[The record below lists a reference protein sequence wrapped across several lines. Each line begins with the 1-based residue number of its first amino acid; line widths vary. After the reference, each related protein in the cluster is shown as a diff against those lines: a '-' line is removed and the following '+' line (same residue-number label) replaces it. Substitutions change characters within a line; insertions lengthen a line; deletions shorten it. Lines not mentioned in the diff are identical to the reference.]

1 MYPWEISKILENNNY
16 NIDSQT
22 YLHICKSSPQITH
35 IKYDPYTNNFEMW
48 DKENNYW
55 KFTVYKN

>member
-16 NIDSQT
+16 NIDSQI
-22 YLHICKSSPQITH
+22 YLHICKSSPQISH
-35 IKYDPYTNNFEMW
+35 IKYDPYSNNFEMW